1 MSTQPAYIMTQL
13 TLRDFDP
20 RLEAEIRRLAAAEK
34 ISLNRAAQKLMK
46 KGAGLSDSM
55 APSRRI
61 GRSLDRFIGTWTAAD
76 AKEFNA
82 SIRTLERVDKDLW
95 K

>member
-1 MSTQPAYIMTQL
+1 MNHNESFMTQF

-34 ISLNRAAQKLMK
+34 ISLNRAAQKLMQ
-46 KGAGLSDSM
+46 KGAGLSDPT

-61 GRSLDRFIGTWTAAD
+61 GHSLDRFIGTWTAAD
-76 AKEFNA
+76 AKAFKT
-82 SIRTLERVDKDLW
+82 SIQTLERVDKDLW